1 METTPLDSLSLVAG
15 KLIAARYSWM
25 MVGSVAGFLYGRI
38 RATADMDL
46 VLDCRGLDAAA
57 LSSVF
62 EPEYML
68 DSEMVRDSVERQ
80 MMFNA
85 LPLQGG
91 FKVDIAPLA
100 AHPFDRSAFARRR
113 EVEWHGVTVPTIS
126 PDDLVLSKLR
136 WAKDSLSDRQ
146 LGDVHAIMAMGL
158 VDEDDKYFRDWI
170 GRLDLSSALEASRAS
185 RYDA

>member
-1 METTPLDSLSLVAG
+1 MDTTPPDSLSLVAR
-15 KLIAARYSWM
+15 KLIGARYSWM
-25 MVGSVAGFLYGRI
+25 MVGSLAGFLYGRI

-46 VLDCRGLDAAA
+46 VLDCRGVDADG
-57 LSSVF
+57 LSRVF
-62 EPEYML
+62 APEYML
-68 DSEMVRDSVERQ
+68 DSEMVRSSVQHQ

-91 FKVDIAPLA
+91 LKVDLAPLVS
-100 AHPFDRSAFARRR
+100 HPFDQSAFQRRR
-113 EVEWHGVTVPTIS
+113 QVVWHDLPIPVIS

-170 GRLDLSSALEASRAS
+170 DSLGLGAVLDASRSS